1 MSDWYLYL
9 IRCNDGSFYTGI
21 TIDVVRRLAEHQ
33 GEGNTGAKYVRGRRP
48 LTLVLQKKVGSKG
61 LAMKVERR
69 VKKLSKAQKEN
80 LIVSNKHVEEII
92 RAERSKLNR
101 Y

>member
-1 MSDWYLYL
+1 MSEWYLYL

-48 LTLVLQKKVGSKG
+48 LTLVLQKKLGSKG
-61 LAMKVERR
+61 LAMRVERR
-69 VKKLSKAQKEN
+69 VKKLSKPKKEK
-80 LIVSNKHVEEII
+80 LIVSNEHIEEII
-92 RAERSKLNR
+92 KQERSKLNKE
-101 Y
+101 